1 MICGWLK
8 GFHPMAKTKRTPQE
22 DRDPSLP
29 DSHWEIKRPR
39 RGVPGWARDPVANA
53 KHRPTAYHSMKKVK
67 KKGKEKE
74 KEKGTPEKKKEKE
87 KETEKQKEEDCWNWD
102 PEGPKEKF
110 LIDTP
115 AGVLMPEPELFLNS
129 SQSLASSSNSGS
141 SRSPCFAAASQDSD
155 TKDKLHV
162 TSDQGVPFVK
172 ASPEKGIPFF
182 GGSPFSGDPQI
193 QGILF
198 SKGSSFSR
206 GPFRHPLASKV
217 YSKTPIQSWPQG
229 PPPRGRNH
237 KHFKQGNQ

>member
-53 KHRPTAYHSMKKVK
+53 KHRPTAYHSMKNVK
-67 KKGKEKE
+67 KKGKEKEKE
-74 KEKGTPEKKKEKE
+74 KEKGTPEKKKEKEKEKE

-141 SRSPCFAAASQDSD
+141 SRSLCGGQPRLGHQGQ
-155 TKDKLHV
+155 
-162 TSDQGVPFVK
+162 TSCHIRSGGPLFQ
-172 ASPEKGIPFF
+172 GIP
-182 GGSPFSGDPQI
+182 
-193 QGILF
+193 
-198 SKGSSFSR
+198 
-206 GPFRHPLASKV
+206 
-217 YSKTPIQSWPQG
+217 
-229 PPPRGRNH
+229 
-237 KHFKQGNQ
+237 